1 MAQIQAPQSSISALG
16 PSAGD
21 ENESMDI
28 AVIGLSGRFPGDADN
43 PAKLWDLVKHGRS
56 AAGPVPESRFNS
68 AGFYHPHGDRAGTS
82 NTQGGFFLSQDV
94 GVFDAGF
101 FSITP
106 AEAAGMDP
114 AQRILLELAYEGLE
128 NAGLTIRCVDGADIS
143 CFIGAC
149 QRDYW
154 DIQTRDIDSSA
165 RYTATGTGPALVANR
180 VSWFFNLRGQS
191 VTVDTACSSSLT
203 ALNLA
208 CKSLQSGET
217 KMALVG
223 GLSLIL
229 LPHFTVFMSTL
240 SFLSPDSQCHSFD
253 KSANGYARGEGGGFV
268 VLKPVRDAIRDG
280 DVIRAVIR
288 GTGVNQD
295 GKTPGITLPSAKRQE
310 ELIRSVY
317 AKAGLDPAGTGYF
330 EAHGTGTN
338 AGDPTECSAI
348 GAVFGSVRDEP
359 IRVGS
364 VKSNIGHL
372 EGASGIA
379 SLIKSIYSLESGLI
393 APTHGLVTINPKIRA
408 EEWNIEIPK
417 THVPWPPGLRR
428 ISINSFGYGG
438 ANAHCIMD
446 DAYHYL
452 TARKLVGSHT
462 TSTNLLK
469 EDLSILQTLQSQNG
483 TMVHQGPHPVSNHSD
498 GEGRRNRLFIL
509 STTEKSGIAA
519 AALRLRQFLQSTD
532 TKDRT
537 EEARLLDGVSYTL
550 LNKRSKLLWSG
561 YMVASSIQDLVEK
574 LERPMNPPRKFSR
587 ASDLGFIFTGQGAQW
602 FAMGRELLQYSIFRR
617 SLIESG
623 DCFIKLG
630 SGWDLMEEL
639 RRDEKHSRVNDP
651 AFSQPICTALQIAL
665 VDLLESWSV
674 RPRLVIGHS
683 SGEIAAAYC
692 KQAISK
698 RDALGIAYWRGKLSS
713 DIKTQ
718 GAMAAVGVGPE
729 TAAEYIE
736 RVDRGK
742 VVIAC
747 VNSPSSVTLS
757 GDVAAVD
764 EAVALISGDNFFAR
778 KLKVRTAYHSHHMKP
793 IASKYLSLIADTA
806 TNVGND
812 MVTMVSSVT
821 GEVVLPRDLSASYW
835 VKNLLNPVQFS
846 AAVAKGWKLQ
856 QSRTTGSK
864 SNRFKIAAFVEIGP
878 HAALKGPLSQILEPL
893 ANAAT
898 TPLYTSML
906 SRGYD
911 ATETAL
917 EAMGD
922 LLTVGIAINT
932 RAVTRS
938 KAVGQNSTATLP
950 SLPSYVWNHSTR
962 YWNESAAAAGYRMR
976 EQSRQDFLGT
986 RDELSTDDEP
996 RWRNYL
1002 RTFEQPWI
1010 RHHQFQDTNI
1020 YPMAGMIVMV
1030 VEALRQIHDTSEIE
1044 GFVFRDLKVENALIV
1059 TTDESVETSLQFRP
1073 WRNGSRASSNA
1084 WTDFTISSRNEKGKW
1099 TSNCQGLVRIESR
1112 QPQVGSG
1119 FYHEKASRSE
1129 TARQL
1134 YESAV
1139 ASNLPSKEVD
1149 QFYQDIS
1156 ASGLNLGPSFQC
1168 VVDLKARDRLSVFQV
1183 KVTDTAHWAPGKR
1196 ESPHLIHPA
1205 VLDTFVHLLISNTD
1219 TGTGTFTARVPV
1231 FAESVYISND
1241 FDSHPGSL
1249 YYGRC
1254 NSFAPSPD
1262 RLITDIIASDK
1273 DWKKPLIAIH
1283 GCQTVPL
1290 AGSSSQRNGVA
1301 KQIEETMDLKQ
1312 WFMGQG
1318 QASKASSDLT
1328 SFVPRRGPDFA
1339 MHSAAEIEGILQRQ
1353 VAKFGT
1359 PTEPQRIQS
1368 RIDEPCPEG
1377 HRFLSSGLVD
1387 SVAYFI
1393 GAAANKQPGLRVL
1406 DLSKSGT
1413 IRDLLIHSLG
1423 QSAHFPGVYLSYMV
1437 VAEEDCLAAE
1447 PDSLPS
1453 SFQFASKSLNE
1464 LSASTSDGSATEV
1477 FDLIITDDPL
1487 SLTGETSLTG
1497 FGAIRDR
1504 VEQSGAVLVVGEAK
1518 HIEDTILNLP
1528 GFDVH
1533 VRGAVDTISPPLSFA
1548 ISLAPSQPS
1557 RLPDKVILSSLHAV
1571 PERSSATLNALKPAL
1586 REKGC
1591 QVRQMPF
1598 ANLANEDLSGT
1609 FLVICVEDE
1618 LSLLP
1623 SQFTDEFLGI
1633 VQQAVRECSGILWV
1647 TLHQPS
1653 GATLDGM
1660 VRTIRAEDADACIGV
1675 LQVSGADGEPDYNE
1689 RAVCVSHIIQKI
1701 YSSQDDPTADKDFH
1715 LIDGVVH
1722 IERIYPDSAMTALL
1736 QRSSPRMPSLTVPY
1750 PSSED
1755 SRQMNLSIAA
1765 PGSLDTLTFLE
1776 RRHDARDQPLSDNH
1790 IKIRVRATALN
1801 FRDVMVAMGQLNDN
1815 TLGIECSGTVLRVGK
1830 AVRDIQPG
1838 DDVYGMH
1845 SGCIATTITADY
1857 RTFRKKP
1864 AHLSHGEAASL
1875 TCVYTT
1881 VVHSLIDIARLQP
1894 GETVLIH
1901 SAAGGVGQAAI
1912 RVAQHVGA
1920 SIIATVSTP
1929 EKRAFLVSK
1938 YGLDSSHILHSR
1950 GLSFKDGVMR
1960 LTSGRGVD
1968 VVLNSLAG
1976 EALRYTWLCVAPFGR
1991 FVELGKRDILDNT
2004 GLEMMHFANNITFS
2018 GVDILHQVAHFPD
2031 RFQAVFA
2038 KVGQM
2043 LENGVVVPLP
2053 TTSYD
2058 ISNLGNAFRDMQSGR
2073 HHGKLVIDHRPGA
2086 MVTITPPDI
2095 YAERLSAEVS
2105 YLLIGGLGGIGRS
2118 IASMMVEM
2126 GAKTLIFLSRKGPS
2140 NENQKD
2146 FLRRLRASGVDAR
2159 ALTCDVG
2166 EASHLEAALASIQP
2180 GVPPIRGMINCA
2192 MQLQDGI
2199 FQKLGADQW
2208 NSVLRSKVNT
2218 TKNLHQYLPSDLDFF
2233 ICLSSVAG
2241 IIGSRGQSNYNSGN
2255 TFQDAFVHYRRSI
2268 GLPGSSINLSLVTDV
2283 GVATEKN
2290 EAFQLLSAGGLVGM
2304 NEQHVLIAVRAA
2316 IAQQTPSQSIIGLSH
2331 QSYFKRADIPEPYW
2345 LSEARFLPLKSGS
2358 EPGQDSQ
2365 GGGDQD
2371 FERELSKVSSLTT
2384 AVEIVL
2390 TGIMQ
2395 RLAKL
2400 TNRALEDLDSS
2411 QPPSTYGVDSLVA
2424 VELRNWISNQLK
2436 SNVSIFEIVGKRS
2449 VAELAATIASQS
2461 TYLPQ
2466 GV

>member
-1 MAQIQAPQSSISALG
+1 MAQCRATQPSILPTQGAP
-16 PSAGD
+16 AGD
-21 ENESMDI
+21 GNESMDI

-43 PAKLWDLVKHGRS
+43 PEKLWDLVKHGRS

-68 AGFYHPHGDRAGTS
+68 AGFYHPHSDRAGTS

-94 GVFDAGF
+94 GAFDAGF

-128 NAGLTIRCVDGADIS
+128 NAGLAIRSVDGADIS

-165 RYTATGTGPALVANR
+165 YTATGTGPALLSNR

-310 ELIRSVY
+310 ELIRAVY
-317 AKAGLDPAGTGYF
+317 ESAGLGPAVTGYF

-379 SLIKSIYSLESGLI
+379 SLIKSIYSLESGVI

-417 THVPWPPGLRR
+417 TQIPWPPGLRR

-452 TARKLVGSHT
+452 TARKLVGSHI
-462 TSTNLLK
+462 TSIDSLPNPR
-469 EDLSILQTLQSQNG
+469 QSQNG
-483 TMVHQGPHPVSNHSD
+483 TMVHQDPHPVSNHSD
-498 GEGRRNRLFIL
+498 GEGRENRLFVL

-532 TKDRT
+532 TKDKT
-537 EEARLLDGVSYTL
+537 EQAKLLDGVSYTL

-561 YMVASSIQDLVEK
+561 YIVASSIQDLVEK
-574 LERPMNPPRKFSR
+574 LGGPLNPPRKISR

-602 FAMGRELLQYSIFRR
+602 FAMGRELLKYSIFRR
-617 SLIESG
+617 SIIESG

-639 RRDEKHSRVNDP
+639 GRDEKHSRVNEP

-665 VDLLESWSV
+665 VDLLESWGV
-674 RPRLVIGHS
+674 RPRLIIGHS

-698 RDALGIAYWRGKLSS
+698 MDALSVAYWRGKLSG
-713 DIKTQ
+713 DITTQ

-729 TAAEYIE
+729 AAAKYIE
-736 RVDRGK
+736 TVDKGK

-747 VNSPSSVTLS
+747 INSPSSVTLS

-764 EAVALISGDNFFAR
+764 QAVGLINGDNLFAR

-793 IASKYLSLIADTA
+793 IASKYLSLIADIS
-806 TNVGND
+806 TNVGDD

-821 GEVVLPRDLSASYW
+821 GEVVLPRDLNASYW

-846 AAVAKGWKLQ
+846 AAVARGWKLQ
-856 QSRTTGSK
+856 QSRTAGSK
-864 SNRFKIAAFVEIGP
+864 SSRLKVAAFVELGP
-878 HAALKGPLSQILEPL
+878 HAALKGPLGQILDPL
-893 ANAAT
+893 SNAAT

-906 SRGYD
+906 SRGCD

-922 LLTVGIAINT
+922 LLTIGIAVNT
-932 RAVTRS
+932 RGLARS
-938 KAVGQNSTATLP
+938 KAVGQNLSVTLP

-962 YWNESAAAAGYRMR
+962 YWNESAAAAGYRMK
-976 EQSRQDFLGT
+976 EHSRQDFLGT

-1002 RTFEQPWI
+1002 RTSEQPWI

-1030 VEALRQIHDTSEIE
+1030 VEALRQIHDASEIE

-1059 TTDESVETSLQFRP
+1059 TTDESVETCLQLRP
-1073 WRNGSRASSNA
+1073 WRNGSRASSNS
-1084 WTDFTISSRNEKGKW
+1084 WKDFTISSRNEKGKW
-1099 TSNCQGLVRIESR
+1099 TSNCRGLVRIESR

-1119 FYHEKASRSE
+1119 FYDETTARSE

-1139 ASNLPSKEVD
+1139 ASNLPSKD
-1149 QFYQDIS
+1149 IDRFYQDIS
-1156 ASGLNLGPSFQC
+1156 SSGLNLGPSFQC

-1219 TGTGTFTARVPV
+1219 TGTGIFTARVPV

-1241 FDSHPGSL
+1241 FDSRPGSL

-1262 RLITDIIASDK
+1262 RLITDITASNE
-1273 DWKKPLIAIH
+1273 DWRKPLISIQ

-1290 AGSSSQRNGVA
+1290 AGSNPQRNGVVA
-1301 KQIEETMDLKQ
+1301 HKQTEQTMDLKQ

-1318 QASKASSDLT
+1318 QVNKTSSDLA
-1328 SFVPRRGPDFA
+1328 SFVARRGPDFA
-1339 MHSAAEIEGILQRQ
+1339 LHSAAEIEGILQRR

-1368 RIDEPCPEG
+1368 CIDETSTEG
-1377 HRFLSSGLVD
+1377 LRFLSSGLAD

-1393 GAAANKQPGLRVL
+1393 GAAASKKPGLRVL
-1406 DLSKSGT
+1406 DLSRSRS
-1413 IRDLLIHSLG
+1413 IRDLLIHALG
-1423 QSAHFPGVYLSYMV
+1423 QSTQFPGVYLSYTA
-1437 VAEEDCLAAE
+1437 VAEEECPAAE
-1447 PDSLPS
+1447 PDSLPNT
-1453 SFQFASKSLNE
+1453 FQFASKTLNE
-1464 LSASTSDGSATEV
+1464 LSASTSDAPTKED
-1477 FDLIITDDPL
+1477 FDLIMANDPL
-1487 SLTGETSLTG
+1487 SLT
-1497 FGAIRDR
+1497 AIEDR
-1504 VEQSGAVLVVGEAK
+1504 VEQSGAVLVLGESK
-1518 HIEDTILNLP
+1518 HIQDTIVNIP

-1533 VRGAVDTISPPLSFA
+1533 VRGVADTISPPLSFA
-1548 ISLAPSQPS
+1548 IRLAPSQS
-1557 RLPDKVILSSLHAV
+1557 LRLPDKVILASLHSV
-1571 PERSSATLNALKPAL
+1571 PERPSATLKALKPTL
-1586 REKGC
+1586 SEQGC
-1591 QVRQMPF
+1591 QVCQVLF
-1598 ANLANEDLSGT
+1598 ANVAKEDLSGS
-1609 FLVICVEDE
+1609 FLVISVEDE

-1633 VQQAVRECSGILWV
+1633 VQQVVSECSGILWIAS
-1647 TLHQPS
+1647 HQFS
-1653 GATLDGM
+1653 GGTLDGM
-1660 VRTIRAEDADACIGV
+1660 VRTIRAEDADACIGL
-1675 LQVSGADGEPDYNE
+1675 LQLSGDDGEPDYNE
-1689 RAVCVSHIIQKI
+1689 QAVCVSHIIQRI
-1701 YSSQDDPTADKDFH
+1701 YSSQDDPSADKDFH
-1715 LIDGVVH
+1715 LIDGTVH

-1736 QRSSPRMPSLTVPY
+1736 QGSSPRMPSLKVPY

-1755 SRQMNLSIAA
+1755 SRQIDLTIAA
-1765 PGSLDTLTFLE
+1765 PGSLENLTFLE
-1776 RRHDARDQPLSDNH
+1776 RRHDVREQPLLDNH

-1815 TLGIECSGTVLRVGK
+1815 TLGIECSGTVLCVGK
-1830 AVRDIQPG
+1830 AVQDIKPG

-1845 SGCIATTITADY
+1845 PGCIATTITADY

-1864 AHLSHGEAASL
+1864 SHLSHAEAASL

-1881 VVHSLIDIARLQP
+1881 VIHSLLDIAHLQP

-1912 RVAQHVGA
+1912 RVAQHIGA

-1938 YGLDSSHILHSR
+1938 YGLDSSQILNSR
-1950 GLSFKDGVMR
+1950 GLSFKDGVTR

-1991 FVELGKRDILDNT
+1991 FVELGKRDILENT
-2004 GLEMMHFANNITFS
+2004 GLEMMHFAKNVTFS
-2018 GVDILHQVAHFPD
+2018 GVDILHQVAHFPE
-2031 RFQAVFA
+2031 RFQAIFT

-2043 LENGVVVPLP
+2043 LDKGVIVPLP

-2058 ISNLGNAFRDMQSGR
+2058 TSSLGNAFRDMQSGR

-2086 MVTITPPDI
+2086 MITITPPDI
-2095 YAERLSAEVS
+2095 YTERLSAEAA
-2105 YLLIGGLGGIGRS
+2105 YLLVGGLGGIGRS
-2118 IASMMVEM
+2118 IATLIVEM
-2126 GAKTLIFLSRKGPS
+2126 GAKNLIFLSRNGPS
-2140 NENQKD
+2140 NENQKE
-2146 FLRRLRASGVDAR
+2146 FLRRLRASGVNAI
-2159 ALTCDVG
+2159 ALICDVS
-2166 EASHLEAALASIQP
+2166 EASHLEAALSSIQ
-2180 GVPPIRGMINCA
+2180 PPIRGVINCA

-2208 NSVLRSKVNT
+2208 NSVLRSKINT

-2268 GLPGSSINLSLVTDV
+2268 GLPGTSINLSLVTDI
-2283 GVATEKN
+2283 GVATEKD
-2290 EAFQLLSAGGLVGM
+2290 EAFQLLSTGGLVGM

-2316 IAQQTPSQSIIGLSH
+2316 MAQQSPSQPIIGLSH
-2331 QSYFKRADIPEPYW
+2331 QSYFKRVDIPEPYW
-2345 LSEARFLPLKSGS
+2345 LSEARFLPLKAGS
-2358 EPGQDSQ
+2358 DPGQDSQ
-2365 GGGDQD
+2365 GSGDQD
-2371 FERELSKVSSLTT
+2371 FETELSRVSSLAS

-2411 QPPSTYGVDSLVA
+2411 QSPSTYGVDSLVA

-2436 SNVSIFEIVGKRS
+2436 STVSIFEIVGKRS
-2449 VAELAATIASQS
+2449 VAELAEIIASQS
-2461 TYLPQ
+2461 SYLPQ